1 MNRHERLPALHD
13 EIAAFEK
20 ECKVR
25 SMTGRFSTEHDATLR
40 GYYDEHR
47 RLYDEKGTDD
57 E

>member
-47 RLYDEKGTDD
+47 RLYDQKGTDD